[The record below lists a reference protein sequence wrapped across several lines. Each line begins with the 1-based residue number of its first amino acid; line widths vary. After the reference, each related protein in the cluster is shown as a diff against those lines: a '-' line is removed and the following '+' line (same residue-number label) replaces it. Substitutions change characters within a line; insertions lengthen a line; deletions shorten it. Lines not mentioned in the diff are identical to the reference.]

1 MNWWNKGEIW
11 REINENLSLLSIII
25 QKSLQKMH
33 KQCKQTYKTNQLYK
47 KYKKWTNTA
56 YNDKQEHKK
65 CEKEFFLSKPPKD
78 NTSK

>member
-1 MNWWNKGEIW
+1 
-11 REINENLSLLSIII
+11 
-25 QKSLQKMH
+25 MH